1 MATGTPFVG
10 IDYGRLGNP
19 LPKPE
24 EVVKLLQKQGV
35 KNVKIYD
42 VDHNVLNA
50 FTNSGIKLSVSVPN
64 DKVEAL
70 FSGGQGAA
78 DRWVQENIVPY
89 KDTVTSI
96 GVGNEWLHP
105 SSRYKDSKALVPVM
119 RLLQTSLSKHRLSEQ
134 IKVSTPHAYGGFV
147 NPSFPPSSGRFQDE
161 GKMREIL
168 QFLVDNHSYVM
179 LNVYPFFAYAQE
191 GSIDENY
198 ALFKTPSKA
207 VQDGPLRY
215 TNLFDAMLDT
225 FISAM
230 AKLDPRFK
238 NLPIVV
244 TETGWPNGGSTRRGV
259 NVENARYYNQS
270 VIKHVLAKK
279 GTPLRPG
286 QSFPTYIFALFD
298 ENQKDLVWDHEERH
312 FGHFRVGA
320 NGKVEPVYQLRMAG

>member
-1 MATGTPFVG
+1 MAIGEPFVG

-24 EVVKLLQKQGV
+24 EVVKLLQKQNV

-50 FTNSGIKLSVSVPN
+50 FKNSGIKLSVSVPN
-64 DKVEAL
+64 DKVESL
-70 FSGGQGAA
+70 LSGT
-78 DRWVQENIVPY
+78 DRWVQENIVPH
-89 KDTVTSI
+89 KDTITSI

-105 SSRYKDSKALVPVM
+105 SSKYKNSKALVPVM
-119 RLLQTSLSKHRLSEQ
+119 RTLQTSLARHRLSEQ
-134 IKVSTPHAYGGFV
+134 IKVSTPHAFGGFV
-147 NPSFPPSSGRFQDE
+147 NPSFPPSAGRFQDE

-179 LNVYPFFAYAQE
+179 LNVYPFFAYAQG
-191 GSIDENY
+191 GSQIDENY
-198 ALFKTPSKA
+198 ALFKSPTKA
-207 VQDGPLRY
+207 VQDGALRY

-230 AKLDPRFK
+230 AKLGFK
-238 NLPIVV
+238 DLPIVV
-244 TETGWPNGGSTRRGV
+244 TETGWPNGGSRRRGV
-259 NVENARYYNQS
+259 NIENARYYNQS

-286 QSFPTYIFALFD
+286 HSFPTYIFALFD

-320 NGKVEPVYQLRMAG
+320 NGRVEPVYPLRMAG